1 MKFSILV
8 PVYNVEKYLRQCLD
22 SILSQTFTDYEV
34 ILVNDGST
42 DGSAKICDEYL
53 EKHTDKICV
62 FHKQNQGLLLTRRFS
77 LKQAKGEYIVF
88 VDSDDYVAGNLL
100 EILKENFDRHACDM
114 LLYSFVR
121 FVEGEAE
128 VSYPTIP
135 FADGTVF
142 EGETKR
148 QLYESFVLKHTF
160 SNMWVK
166 AVRREIIDVNTDYLS
181 WNVSRSEDVIQ
192 TPPLFNNANK
202 IVFIDQALYYYRK
215 SLGSTTARI
224 SEKDC
229 RNYLI
234 VTKRISEYLKI
245 WSLSEKVGFGFTVER
260 ISFFYTY
267 LRDIARKANKEKSKT
282 LLLNTVQLL
291 GGSETFQLLLERY
304 NSAYT
309 PKRLRGRLNRF
320 RSAMLKRNWKKVCVN
335 IKFSNFI
342 GMLLHHGK

>member
-22 SILSQTFTDYEV
+22 SILLQTFTDYEV

-53 EKHTDKICV
+53 EKHPDKIRV

-121 FVEGEAE
+121 FVEGETE

-166 AVRREIIDVNTDYLS
+166 AVRREIIDIDSNYAQ
-181 WNVSRSEDVIQ
+181 WNIAKMEDVVQ
-192 TPPLFNNANK
+192 TFPLFHKAEK
-202 IVFIDQALYYYRK
+202 IVFIDKPLYYYRK
-215 SLGSTTARI
+215 NSNSMTLQI
-224 SEKDC
+224 KEKD
-229 RNYLI
+229 
-234 VTKRISEYLKI
+234 VDEYLKGTERAFEY
-245 WSLSEKVGFGFTVER
+245 LGFWGFEGNIYKQFIANQ
-260 ISFFYTY
+260 ISFYY
-267 LRDIARKANKEKSKT
+267 SHLRNILNVSTQMKANFLFRT
-282 LLLNTVQLL
+282 IALL
-291 GGSETFQLLLERY
+291 GDNEIFQVLLKDY
-304 NSAYT
+304 DSAYT
-309 PKRLRGRLNRF
+309 PKRLRGRLSRF
-320 RSAMLKRNWKKVCVN
+320 QSAMLKRKWKKVCEN

-342 GMLLHHGK
+342 GTLLHHGK